1 MLTTFLVNP
10 PLPYVVVDFRELE
23 ETLCRLPAVD
33 AVRIVHDRERISEVH
48 VLASPAKPAKQV
60 VRDVQSL
67 AMARFG
73 VGIDR
78 RAVSVVQLGE
88 EKRGREAD
96 RPVITSIKEYPEGSS
111 TTVTVTLTWN
121 SEQFSGSADGPAAS
135 SARLRIIGEAT
146 LRALEEVLGGGP
158 PLALDAVASTSVGVR
173 PVIIAQVVSM
183 RGVDEEVAVGSALVR
198 GDEAEA
204 VVRAVLDALNR
215 RIPALMR

>member
-1 MLTTFLVNP
+1 MTTFELEP
-10 PLPYVVVDFRELE
+10 PLRYVVVDFKELE

-33 AVRIVHDRERISEVH
+33 AVRIVHDRDRISEVH

-88 EKRGREAD
+88 EKRTGEAD
-96 RPVITSIKEYPEGSS
+96 RPVITSIKEYPEGPS

-121 SEQFSGSADGPAAS
+121 SEQFSGSANGPAAA

-158 PLALDAVASTSVGVR
+158 PLALDAVASTSVGAR
-173 PVIIAQVVSM
+173 PVIVAQVVSM
-183 RGVDEEVAVGSALVR
+183 KGVEEEVAVGSALIR